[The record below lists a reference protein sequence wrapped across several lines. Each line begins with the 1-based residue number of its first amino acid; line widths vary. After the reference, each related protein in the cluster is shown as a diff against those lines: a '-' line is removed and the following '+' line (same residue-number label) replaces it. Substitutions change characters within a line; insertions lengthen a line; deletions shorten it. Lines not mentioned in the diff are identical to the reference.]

1 MSSSTRVIIVTGAS
15 SGLGRAIAT
24 ELASHP
30 TTRVVICVD
39 LTPDA
44 LSNVQEARSTVDEIR
59 TSYGADKAIFARA
72 DVSNAADMEQLIQTA
87 VSSFDRL
94 DVLVNNAGVALESY
108 NKRGPR
114 PVHETDQDTFEI
126 TMDVN
131 AKSVFLGCKYAVEQ
145 FRKQDLDAAGNR
157 GFIVNISSIYGMTG
171 ADGHVSYCG
180 SKGAVLQITRA
191 VAVENA
197 PFKIHCNAICPGCT
211 LDDTIKLHPW
221 GALGQP
227 QDIAHAAAFL
237 ASDKA
242 SWITGVALPVDGGY
256 TAA

>member
-1 MSSSTRVIIVTGAS
+1 MSDFNGSLPKEARVRAGSAGPGGEEGGGVCGVCLTFASPLLRYRLEFQSISCRSYTAHHFTQPSMSSSTRVIIVTGAS

-171 ADGHVSYCG
+171 ADGHGES
-180 SKGAVLQITRA
+180 TRRLC
-191 VAVENA
+191 V
-197 PFKIHCNAICPGCT
+197 C
-211 LDDTIKLHPW
+211 
-221 GALGQP
+221 
-227 QDIAHAAAFL
+227 
-237 ASDKA
+237 
-242 SWITGVALPVDGGY
+242 
-256 TAA
+256 